1 MKEGRVTY
9 GFPEQMTGSAAV
21 LEKKKKEK
29 KKSTDAF
36 RQRCSVCLNSLIFW
50 GNVLVLPVL
59 LGFRGQKHMEKHITQ
74 PNRVMHKKQS

>member
-29 KKSTDAF
+29 KKAQMRLDKGALY
-36 RQRCSVCLNSLIFW
+36 V
-50 GNVLVLPVL
+50 
-59 LGFRGQKHMEKHITQ
+59 
-74 PNRVMHKKQS
+74 